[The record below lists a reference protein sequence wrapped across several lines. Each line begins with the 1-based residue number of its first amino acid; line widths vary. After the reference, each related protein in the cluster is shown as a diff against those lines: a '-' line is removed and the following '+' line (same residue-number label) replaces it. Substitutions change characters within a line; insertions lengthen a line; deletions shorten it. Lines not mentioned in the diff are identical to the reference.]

1 MTTEKVDYTQVPTN
15 YADKRVGNLGHD
27 AYVFDRTCPT
37 CKGMYHSLSTPA
49 CPKCGGALTYL
60 TTSDGKPMS
69 ITECS
74 FYPIF
79 GKKTMERWTA
89 DTEKRK
95 GGLGVIWRFVII
107 NYADKNGVLAEHPI
121 SMMLKKGATIELRI
135 YNHPPFFKLVDSKK
149 NPGKQMV
156 EVKYMIF
163 PNYGDVIKV
172 LKQPNTLVTKVAT
185 QTPAGAVPPTGSVS
199 PELIAAITAQVVAS
213 LGGKVAA
220 PVTAPAPQ
228 VVATPQPKTAIAAT
242 AEEDIDNQV
251 LNSLYGDMDAEMME
265 DFPEQ
270 AATLANVNPWN

>member
-1 MTTEKVDYTQVPTN
+1 MTTERVDYTQVPTN
-15 YADKRVGNLGHD
+15 FVDKRVGNLGHD
-27 AYVFDRTCPT
+27 AYIFDRTCPT
-37 CKGMYHSLSTPA
+37 CRGIYHSLSTPA
-49 CPKCGGALTYL
+49 CPKCGGQLTYL
-60 TTSDGKPMS
+60 TTRDGKPMA

-79 GKKTMERWTA
+79 GKKTIEHWTA

-121 SMMLKKGATIELRI
+121 SMMLKRCATIELRI

-172 LKQPNTLVTKVAT
+172 LKQPNTLVTKTAVHPT
-185 QTPAGAVPPTGSVS
+185 AGAVPPTGSVS
-199 PELIAAITAQVVAS
+199 PELIAAITAQVVAT
-213 LGGKVAA
+213 LAGKGAVTTPPPVVKPATVPAA
-220 PVTAPAPQ
+220 AV
-228 VVATPQPKTAIAAT
+228 AAT

-251 LNSLYGDMDAEMME
+251 LNSLYGDMDTEMME